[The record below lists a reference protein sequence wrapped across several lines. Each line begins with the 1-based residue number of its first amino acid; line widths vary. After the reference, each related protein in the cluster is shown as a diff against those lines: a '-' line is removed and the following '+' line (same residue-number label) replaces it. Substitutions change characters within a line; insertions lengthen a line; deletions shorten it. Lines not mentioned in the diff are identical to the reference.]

1 MEGTASCLL
10 SGVLLVLALVLL
22 TGRVTIAFVTFVG
35 LAAVL
40 NIFFAYLTVRDYT
53 FGMIESIA
61 ITIFIGFA
69 CDYCVHIAQTHIC
82 TIAEIGSLDV
92 VHKIKHTLGHA
103 GPALFSSALTT
114 AGSALPLLFCNI
126 FVFRQMG
133 EFIAVCCRPSV
144 RGKNIHSHISLLPT
158 DLHDIFFCGDTNPT
172 CAAFM
177 RDERHY
183 WPNPTRKTQTQ
194 TNLLL
199 RKRTRIESSEE
210 EESSDESSASESD
223 E

>member
-1 MEGTASCLL
+1 MGVHGSFEGNSGRHGESRLL
-10 SGVLLVLALVLL
+10 KAGVLLVLALVLL

-82 TIAEIGSLDV
+82 TIAEIGSLDA
-92 VHKIKHTLGHA
+92 VHKIKRTLGHA

-133 EFIAVCCRPSV
+133 EFIAVLPSK
-144 RGKNIHSHISLLPT
+144 RSWQKHSLTYISSSLQICTTSSFVVTLTLLVPLLCVT
-158 DLHDIFFCGDTNPT
+158 NDISGRSGSATNHNT
-172 CAAFM
+172 EDA
-177 RDERHY
+177 
-183 WPNPTRKTQTQ
+183 
-194 TNLLL
+194 
-199 RKRTRIESSEE
+199 
-210 EESSDESSASESD
+210 
-223 E
+223 

>member
-82 TIAEIGSLDV
+82 TIAEIGSLDA
-92 VHKIKHTLGHA
+92 VHKIKRTLGHA

-144 RGKNIHSHISLLPT
+144 RGKNTHSHIYLSSLQICTTSSFVVTLTLLVPLLCVT
-158 DLHDIFFCGDTNPT
+158 NDISGRSGSATNHNT
-172 CAAFM
+172 EHA
-177 RDERHY
+177 
-183 WPNPTRKTQTQ
+183 
-194 TNLLL
+194 
-199 RKRTRIESSEE
+199 
-210 EESSDESSASESD
+210 
-223 E
+223 